1 MSIEQSFA
9 DVMGDSGF
17 GDMNFSA
24 TTAADGDAAT
34 QSFDFGNGDA
44 ATDLLSLENIGPAPT
59 TDASAADA
67 VPATTTTAADDAQFA
82 ELFSND
88 EGQADG
94 MDFDFSIGGSGG
106 GGTGGMGGD
115 DTFDDLMNTRDGDF
129 GMGGDDFDASFLELD
144 GK

>member
-1 MSIEQSFA
+1 MGLDESFA

-24 TTAADGDAAT
+24 TSTADGDAAT

-44 ATDLLSLENIGPAPT
+44 ASDLMSLENIVPAPT
-59 TDASAADA
+59 TDAA
-67 VPATTTTAADDAQFA
+67 PPTTTATDDAQFA
-82 ELFSND
+82 ELFGND

-94 MDFDFSIGGSGG
+94 MDFDFSIGGGGG